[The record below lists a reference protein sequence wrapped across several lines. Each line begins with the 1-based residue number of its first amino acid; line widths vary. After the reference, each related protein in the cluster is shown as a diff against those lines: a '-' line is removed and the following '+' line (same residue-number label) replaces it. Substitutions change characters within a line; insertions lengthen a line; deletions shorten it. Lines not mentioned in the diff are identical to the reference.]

1 MAQALNKLTNFGGID
16 GPVLTVVMDGVGL
29 APDTIS
35 NAVAGAYTPTLDML
49 MEKYPMVSLKAHG
62 TAVGLPSDDDMGNS
76 EVGHNALG
84 AGQVFAQGAKLVSN
98 SIESGKMF
106 TSDTWQAIV
115 SNVKTSGG
123 VLHFLGL
130 FSDGN
135 VHSHIDHLKA
145 MIVRAKEEGVSTV
158 RVHILIDG
166 RDVGETSALDYI
178 LPFEDFLASLRTADF
193 DIKIA
198 SGGGRMKITMD
209 RYEADWSMVERGW
222 QTHVLG
228 EGRQFASAAEAVE
241 TYRKELGVIDQ
252 DLPAFVI
259 AENGAPVGTINDG
272 DSVIFY
278 NFRGDRS
285 IEISKAFDAPAGEF
299 DKFDRVRVPA
309 VVYAGMLE
317 YDGDLHIPSRYLV
330 SPPEI
335 TNTMSEYLTLTG
347 VKQLAISE
355 TQKYGHVTYFWNG
368 NRSGK
373 FSEELE
379 TYIEI
384 PSDVVPFEQRPW
396 MKCAEIT
403 DKLIECIESGEYDYL
418 RVNFPN
424 GDMVGHTGSLLATR
438 CSMEALDLQLAR
450 ILKAVDKAGGVA
462 LITADHGN
470 ADEMYEMD
478 KKTKLP
484 KADKN
489 GNYKAKTSHTLNP
502 VPCII
507 YDNVTNGAYTV
518 KADEGNFGL
527 ANVAA
532 TMVNLMGYEAP
543 AMWEES
549 IIDVK

>member
-1 MAQALNKLTNFGGID
+1 MAEALKKLSGFDGVN
-16 GPVLTVVMDGVGL
+16 GPVLTIVMDGVGL
-29 APDTIS
+29 APDTVS
-35 NAVAGAYTPTLDML
+35 NAVATAYTPTLDML
-49 MEKYPMVSLKAHG
+49 MKNYPMVSLKAHG

-84 AGQVFAQGAKLVSN
+84 AGQVFAQGAKLVSQ

-106 TSDTWQAIV
+106 ASETWQTIV
-115 SNVKTSGG
+115 SNVKSNSST
-123 VLHFLGL
+123 LHFLGL

-145 MIVRAKEEGVSTV
+145 MIVKAKDEGVASV
-158 RVHILIDG
+158 RIHILIDG
-166 RDVGETSALDYI
+166 RDVGETSALEYI
-178 LPFEDFLASLRTADF
+178 DPFEAFLSDLRDASF

-228 EGRQFASAAEAVE
+228 EGRQFASAAEAVKA
-241 TYRKELGVIDQ
+241 YRAELSVIDQ
-252 DLPAFVI
+252 DLPPFVI
-259 AENGAPVGTINDG
+259 AENGTPVGTINDG
-272 DSVIFY
+272 DSVIFF
-278 NFRGDRS
+278 NFRGDRA
-285 IEISKAFDAPAGEF
+285 IEISKTFDAKDGEF
-299 DKFDRVRVPA
+299 DKFDRKRVPS

-335 TNTMSEYLTLTG
+335 TNTMSEYLTLSG

-403 DKLIECIESGEYDYL
+403 DKLIECLESGEYKYL

-450 ILKAVDKAGGVA
+450 ILKALDKVGGVA

-478 KKTKLP
+478 KKTGLP

-489 GNYKAKTSHTLNP
+489 GNYKSKTSHTLNP

-527 ANVAA
+527 SNVAA
-532 TMVNLMGYEAP
+532 TMVNLMGFEAP
-543 AMWEES
+543 EMWDES
-549 IIDVK
+549 IIKF